1 MTNANDI
8 NDALDTAQSLD
19 MRWYI
24 VHTYSGQED
33 LVEKNLNLRITS
45 LDMEDRIK
53 QVLVPTEEEVIF
65 KDGKRRSERKKL
77 FPGYILVHMSM
88 DDESWYAVRNTPGV
102 TGFVSTE
109 DDRDS
114 RPKPVPLEDKQIED
128 ILRQV
133 ANDSSRIKIALER
146 GETVRITEGPFVD
159 FIGAINDVDESKG
172 KVRVLVSFFGRE
184 TPVELDFLQVERI

>member
-8 NDALDTAQSLD
+8 SEIEEQYQD

-33 LVEKNLNLRITS
+33 LVEKNLNLRINS

-53 QVLVPTEEEVIF
+53 QVLVPTEEEVVF

-77 FPGYILVHMSM
+77 FPGYILVQMSM

-109 DDRDS
+109 DERDS

-133 ANDSSRIKIALER
+133 ESDSTRVKIALER

>member
-1 MTNANDI
+1 MTNRSDI
-8 NDALDTAQSLD
+8 SETVAQSEE

-33 LVEKNLNLRITS
+33 LVEKNLNLRISS

-53 QVLVPTEEEVIF
+53 QVLVPTEEEVVF

-109 DDRDS
+109 DERDS

-133 ANDSSRIKIALER
+133 ESDSSRVKIALER

>member
-8 NDALDTAQSLD
+8 SEIEEQYQD

-33 LVEKNLNLRITS
+33 LVEKNLNLRINS

-53 QVLVPTEEEVIF
+53 QVLVPTEEEVVF

-77 FPGYILVHMSM
+77 FPGYILVQMSM

-109 DDRDS
+109 DERDS

-133 ANDSSRIKIALER
+133 ESDSTRVKIALER

-184 TPVELDFLQVERI
+184 TPVEVDFLQVEKV